1 MTLNIIK
8 RHGHFFNTDC
18 VPLPSIA
25 CRRVLMIG
33 FALILFLSM
42 ASALAYGGDLDDV
55 LKAGK
60 LRHLGIPYANFVSSQ
75 GDGLDVE
82 LMQQFAA
89 HLGVAYE
96 FVQSSWSTII
106 SDLTGKTIRPQ
117 GDEVVITGRS
127 KVRGDVIATGFTVL
141 SWRRKIV
148 DFAGPSFPTGVWLIS
163 RADSALNP
171 VKPSGSIQNDIDAVK
186 AGLQGKSVLALKD
199 SCLDPGLYH
208 LEKTGA
214 VIQLMDPDRDLDEM
228 IPLVLAR
235 TTDTTLMDVPVALIA
250 MEKWPGEIKVVGPIS
265 LQQKMAPAFTKSSP
279 SLRAAFETFF
289 ERFKADGSYKRLVN
303 KYYPTVFTYYPDFFS
318 GRGSSS

>member
-1 MTLNIIK
+1 MN
-8 RHGHFFNTDC
+8 RHGHFFNTGSIQ
-18 VPLPSIA
+18 LPSFA
-25 CRRVLMIG
+25 YRRILLVG
-33 FALILFLSM
+33 CALILFLSTV
-42 ASALAYGGDLDDV
+42 SALAYGGDLDDV

-106 SDLTGKTIRPQ
+106 PDLTGKTIRPQ
-117 GDEVVITGRS
+117 GDEAVITGS
-127 KVRGDVIATGFTVL
+127 SEVRGDVIATGFTVL
-141 SWRRKIV
+141 PWRRKIV
-148 DFAGPSFPTGVWLIS
+148 DFATPTFPSGVWLIA

-214 VIQLMDPDRDLDEM
+214 AIQLMDPNRDLDEM
-228 IPLVLAR
+228 IPLVIAR
-235 TTDTTLMDVPVALIA
+235 TTDTTLMDVPVALVA
-250 MEKWPGEIKVVGPIS
+250 LEKWPGEIKVVGPIS
-265 LQQKMAPAFTKSSP
+265 LQQEMAPAFAKSSP
-279 SLRAAFETFF
+279 KLRAAFEAFF
-289 ERFKADGSYKRLVN
+289 ERFKADGSYNRLVN
-303 KYYPTVFTYYPDFFS
+303 KYYPTVFTYYPDFF
-318 GRGSSS
+318 